1 MTQTPSDGES
11 PWWITAP
18 PGGAGDD
25 TPPPIDPWAPPPA
38 AGPHPVPLSG
48 PTGPPAVSGENAG
61 ARRGA
66 AVSGWPTSRAV
77 LTALIAVFAAVL
89 GGGVGAVIGIHV
101 GRPAPTVTVYPQG
114 ATTAAVQASAEK
126 SQSVIEAVAAAMA
139 PAVVSIDEQGPQIS
153 GTGSGV
159 IIRSDGYILT
169 NNHVV
174 SGAANGGT
182 LTVTFADGRT
192 SVAHI
197 VGRDPSSDLAVIR
210 VPVVGLPVARLGS
223 SASLQVGETVL
234 AFGSPLGLQG
244 TVTSGI
250 VSALHRPV
258 HLSDPTESDTNAV
271 IDAVQTDA
279 PINPGNSGGPL
290 VNTEG
295 QVIGID
301 SAIATLGSGA
311 GGIPGEATQSG
322 NIGVGFAIPIDS
334 ALQVTNEIIATGH
347 AVHAELGVAATDAP
361 GESGALI
368 RSVLP
373 GSPAAASGLRA
384 GDVVTRFGTF
394 TIIDADTLVVAVR
407 HYQPGQTV
415 SLSYRRNGTSHSVT
429 ATLGSVID

>member
-1 MTQTPSDGES
+1 M
-11 PWWITAP
+11 
-18 PGGAGDD
+18 
-25 TPPPIDPWAPPPA
+25 
-38 AGPHPVPLSG
+38 
-48 PTGPPAVSGENAG
+48 
-61 ARRGA
+61 
-66 AVSGWPTSRAV
+66 

-114 ATTAAVQASAEK
+114 ATTAAVQASADP
-126 SQSVIEAVAAAMA
+126 SQSLIEAVAAAMA

-182 LTVTFADGRT
+182 VTVTFADGRT

-290 VNTEG
+290 VNTAG

-311 GGIPGEATQSG
+311 GGIPGESTQSG

-334 ALQVTNEIIATGH
+334 ALLVTNEIIATGH
-347 AVHAELGVAATDAP
+347 AVHAALGVAATDAP

-368 RSVLP
+368 HSVLP
-373 GSPAAASGLRA
+373 GSAAAASGLRA
-384 GDVVTRFGTF
+384 GDVVTRFGAF
-394 TIIDADTLVVAVR
+394 TIINADTLVVAVR
-407 HYQPGQTV
+407 HYRPGATV
-415 SLSYRRNGTSHSVT
+415 SLTYVRDGTSHSVT
-429 ATLGSVID
+429 ATLGSVVD